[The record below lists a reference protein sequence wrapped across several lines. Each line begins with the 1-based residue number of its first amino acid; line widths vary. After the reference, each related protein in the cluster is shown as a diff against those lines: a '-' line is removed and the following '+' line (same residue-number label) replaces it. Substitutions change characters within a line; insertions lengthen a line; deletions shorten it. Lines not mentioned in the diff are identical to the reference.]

1 MSLRIRVHAT
11 QVGKRDQRGDRRGTA
26 RAASMRWIV
35 SIITRCDAAPVV
47 TALASG
53 YGSSWTSASLP

>member
-53 YGSSWTSASLP
+53 YGSS